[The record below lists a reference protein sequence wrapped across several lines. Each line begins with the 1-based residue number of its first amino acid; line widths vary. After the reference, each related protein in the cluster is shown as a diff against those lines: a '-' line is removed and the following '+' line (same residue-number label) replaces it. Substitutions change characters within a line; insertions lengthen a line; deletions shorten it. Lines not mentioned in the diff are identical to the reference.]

1 MHPMV
6 LKLMDRTI
14 AIFSSPLPF
23 AWLDAVEDAQLD
35 AYEREVARDPENALK
50 PTKLTSN
57 GGVLKCGAYSDDRSR
72 YSSNDW
78 AIYLYDTC
86 LWSSKPPS
94 GIY

>member
-1 MHPMV
+1 
-6 LKLMDRTI
+6 MD
-14 AIFSSPLPF
+14 AC
-23 AWLDAVEDAQLD
+23 
-35 AYEREVARDPENALK
+35 EREIARDPENALK